1 MLDTKIVKK
10 LQLGVGA
17 IAIKS
22 RPLLTEHAEAK
33 MSCSKGTRIC
43 DGYCAHFQFF
53 FLIILT
59 FFESLHMM

>member
-22 RPLLTEHAEAK
+22 RPLLTGHAEAK
-33 MSCSKGTRIC
+33 MSCSKGARISN
-43 DGYCAHFQFF
+43 FF
-53 FLIILT
+53 FWIILT
-59 FFESLHMM
+59 FFE